1 VSEAPFPE
9 NGHVIVC
16 GLEGVGLRTV
26 EQLVAAGASVIVVD
40 DVPDRRLVRQLDEWG
55 VPLLEA
61 SARRAETLR
70 RAGLAGAEAVVCA
83 EHEDV
88 HTLEITLLVRQL
100 RPDVRVVVSLN
111 NPSVGAALEEVTGPG
126 SVLSTAALAA
136 PSLVED
142 CLRSAR
148 HDFTLSGVPFGIT
161 TVPVRV
167 ASTLRR
173 QFGDLAPICV
183 AGLDGL
189 EICPGRDH
197 PVRPG
202 DRVTVLGPRDD
213 LPIPAASESAV
224 ALRGDAGTLQ
234 RGIRTV
240 RGLLSEIDRPLRLT
254 LLVFLL
260 LAVLSTTVLALAY
273 RPAPG
278 RHLGPLDALYFTVVT
293 DATVGYGDFHFSDQ
307 SAWLETFGIVDIV
320 LGAALATAV
329 FAQVTNLLV
338 NRRLAV
344 ALGRQRLTGMR
355 GHVVVIGLGSI
366 GVRVAE
372 GLLARGRDVVV
383 VERHEENRFLNQVR
397 GAGIPVV
404 LADAAQT
411 GTFDLVNLD
420 EAAAVAIL
428 TSDDLT
434 NIEVGLAVR
443 ERLGERWQATPV
455 VLRVLDRSLAT
466 TVEST
471 FGFRHVRSTSALA
484 APWFVG
490 AALGL
495 HVLDTFYIDHQPFL
509 LGRLSVGGGL
519 AGTSMQEL
527 SARTRVIAIRRA
539 AAPSG
544 LEHPPRRGTRFE
556 RGDEAFLVGPYEE
569 LLRVLAQDRGLT
581 PPTTISEVMPTG
593 AIHLPDGPISPVN
606 VV

>member
-1 VSEAPFPE
+1 M
-9 NGHVIVC
+9 
-16 GLEGVGLRTV
+16 
-26 EQLVAAGASVIVVD
+26 
-40 DVPDRRLVRQLDEWG
+40 
-55 VPLLEA
+55 
-61 SARRAETLR
+61 
-70 RAGLAGAEAVVCA
+70 
-83 EHEDV
+83 
-88 HTLEITLLVRQL
+88 
-100 RPDVRVVVSLN
+100 
-111 NPSVGAALEEVTGPG
+111 
-126 SVLSTAALAA
+126 
-136 PSLVED
+136 
-142 CLRSAR
+142 
-148 HDFTLSGVPFGIT
+148 
-161 TVPVRV
+161 
-167 ASTLRR
+167 
-173 QFGDLAPICV
+173 
-183 AGLDGL
+183 
-189 EICPGRDH
+189 
-197 PVRPG
+197 
-202 DRVTVLGPRDD
+202 TVLGPRGD
-213 LPIPAASESAV
+213 LPTPAASVAAV
-224 ALRGDAGTLQ
+224 DLRGDAGTLH
-234 RGIRTV
+234 RGVRTV
-240 RGLLSEIDRPLRLT
+240 RGLLSEIDRPLRVT

-260 LAVLSTTVLALAY
+260 LAVVSTTVLSLAY

-278 RHLGPLDALYFTVVT
+278 RHLGALDALYFTVVT

-372 GLLARGRDVVV
+372 GLLARGREVVV

-397 GAGIPVV
+397 GAGVPVV

-495 HVLDTFYIDHQPFL
+495 HVLDTFYVDHQPFL

-519 AGTSMQEL
+519 AGTSMQDL
-527 SARTRVIAIRRA
+527 SARTRVVAIRRA
-539 AAPSG
+539 ATPSG

-581 PPTTISEVMPTG
+581 PPSTITEATPTG
-593 AIHLPDGPISPVN
+593 AISLPDGPNSPVD